1 MLPPLQSW
9 AGVKIISLS
18 LVVLFSQCS
27 FNNNTQCSIGL
38 FDRKIFI
45 LFNSVLTRLLLIF
58 CHVQPAGNISNY
70 WKHLHNISPLHLNRV
85 FPYTSCYWGCK
96 LGPVNKS
103 DLLFNLTQP
112 GDAGEE
118 GGPAST
124 IHSPPPPHNKL
135 YQTQTFQWKSTKSRE
150 KTCN

>member
-1 MLPPLQSW
+1 M
-9 AGVKIISLS
+9 KIISLS
-18 LVVLFSQCS
+18 LVVLFHSAVI
-27 FNNNTQCSIGL
+27 T
-38 FDRKIFI
+38 KIHSAVLDCLIERFLI
-45 LFNSVLTRLLLIF
+45 LFNFSFDRLLLIF